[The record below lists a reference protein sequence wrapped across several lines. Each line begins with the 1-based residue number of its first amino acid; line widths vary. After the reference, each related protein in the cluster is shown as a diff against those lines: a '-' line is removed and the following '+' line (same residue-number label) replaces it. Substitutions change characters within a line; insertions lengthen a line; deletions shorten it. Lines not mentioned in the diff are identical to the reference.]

1 MLEYSV
7 YCTDYFSSWQGQ
19 IVRLY
24 LRAVEGE
31 IWGMNVLSLIHKMCY
46 TKYIS
51 TQKDVST

>member
-24 LRAVEGE
+24 PRAVEEKYGE
-31 IWGMNVLSLIHKMCY
+31 
-46 TKYIS
+46 
-51 TQKDVST
+51 

>member
-19 IVRLY
+19 IIRFDP
-24 LRAVEGE
+24 RAVKEK

-46 TKYIS
+46 TK
-51 TQKDVST
+51 